1 MTNRTMT
8 VNKVAKIPQIFA
20 PLLKSKKRYK
30 LFYGGRA
37 GGKSYAFADSLLLLG
52 RMKKLRIACMR
63 EVQDSIKDSVYKL
76 LQDRIKLY
84 ELSDYKV
91 TATQIIN
98 NVTGTVFIFKGLQEQ
113 SAANIKSLE
122 GVDIVWLEEAQKIS
136 KKSWEILDPTIR
148 KAGSEIWISM
158 NREQENDPVW
168 EAVGAHPDERTLVVK
183 VNYTDNPFC
192 PEEVRY
198 LALKCQRDNPEDYEH
213 IWLGAP
219 VSAGNC
225 KLISYKS
232 VREAMTPKLWNV
244 SAPLVI
250 GLDVA
255 RFGDD
260 MSVFC
265 FRRGRICS
273 EFRCFSHLDNVAV
286 ANQATHFIRQYRPA
300 RVFIDA
306 GGVGGGVVDILHDRG
321 FMRIVRPV
329 MFGAKALLDE
339 RYHNRRA
346 EMWDELR
353 QWLESESGAQL
364 PDDTQLCGEMCAVN
378 KKYDSQG
385 RLQLEEK
392 AEIKSRLGRSPDM
405 ADALALTFAE
415 PVFDLGDSFYD
426 KELRE
431 NSLESMFRAR
441 KPDCNSW

>member
-1 MTNRTMT
+1 M
-8 VNKVAKIPQIFA
+8 
-20 PLLKSKKRYK
+20 
-30 LFYGGRA
+30 FYGGRG

-63 EVQDSIKDSVYKL
+63 EVQESIKDSVYKL
-76 LQDRIKLY
+76 LSDRIEVYGLT
-84 ELSDYKV
+84 DYKI

-98 NVTGTVFIFKGLQEQ
+98 QITGTTFIFKGLQDQ

-136 KKSWEILDPTIR
+136 KRSWDILNPTIR
-148 KAGSEIWISM
+148 KPGSEIWISM
-158 NREQENDPVW
+158 NREMENDPVW
-168 EAVGAHPDERTLVVK
+168 MAVGAHPDEHTLVVK

-192 PEEVRY
+192 PDELKY
-198 LALKCQRDNPEDYEH
+198 LAQRCQRENPDDYEH

-219 VSAGNC
+219 ISAGSD

-232 VREAMTPKLWNV
+232 VKKAMEPKLWH
-244 SAPLVI
+244 SDSPLII

-265 FRRGRICS
+265 FRRGRVCS
-273 EFRCFSHLDNVAV
+273 EFRCFAQLDNVAV

-300 RVFIDA
+300 RLFVDA
-306 GGVGGGVVDILHDRG
+306 GGVGGGVVDILVERG
-321 FMRIVRPV
+321 YNKIVRPV
-329 MFGAKALLDE
+329 MFGARALIDE

-346 EMWDELR
+346 EMWDELH
-353 QWLESESGAQL
+353 QWLENEAGVQL
-364 PDDTQLCGEMCAVN
+364 PYDENLCNELCAVK
-378 KKYDSQG
+378 KKYDSRG

-392 AEIKSRLGRSPDM
+392 AELKSRLGRSPDM

-415 PVFDLGDSFYD
+415 PIYDVGDGFYD
-426 KELRE
+426 RELRE
-431 NSLESMFRAR
+431 NSLESLFQAHKIDR
-441 KPDCNSW
+441 NSW